1 MRFALLTAV
10 FLAVYPVQTAFSADG
25 VTIPLEKPKAESPQP
40 VLTRAQKLD
49 ALFVDLK
56 KAKSQAVAE
65 GVAGRI
71 WEQWNNSESASINL
85 LMKWSQEAMDRRSF
99 PVALDFLDQVVVL
112 QPAYAEGWN
121 RRATLHFMMNN
132 YSKSMA
138 DIEKTLELEPRHFGA
153 LAGMGHIFLALERKE
168 LALRAYERALDVYP
182 MMRAVQKQV
191 GEIADELSGSQ
202 L

>member
-1 MRFALLTAV
+1 MRFALFTAI
-10 FLAVYPVQTAFSADG
+10 FLAAFPARTAFCADG
-25 VTIPLEKPKAESPQP
+25 VTIPLEKPKAESPPP
-40 VLTRAQKLD
+40 VLTRAQKLN
-49 ALFVDLK
+49 ALFIDLK

-65 GVAGRI
+65 GVASRI
-71 WEQWNNSESASINL
+71 WEEWNNSESASINL
-85 LMKWSQEAMDRRSF
+85 LMQWSQEAIDKRNFST
-99 PVALDFLDQVVVL
+99 ALDFLDQVVVL
-112 QPAYAEGWN
+112 KPDYAEGWN

-168 LALRAYERALDVYP
+168 LAMKAYQRALDVYP

-191 GEIADELSGSQ
+191 GDITEELSGSQ

>member
-1 MRFALLTAV
+1 MRFVLFTALA
-10 FLAVYPVQTAFSADG
+10 LAFFPAQAAIGADG
-25 VTIPLEKPKAESPQP
+25 TEIPLEKPQP

-49 ALFVDLK
+49 ALFQDLK
-56 KAKSQAVAE
+56 KATGQAVAE
-65 GVAGRI
+65 GVASRI
-71 WEQWNNSESASINL
+71 WEVWNSSDSASINL
-85 LMKWSQEAMDRRSF
+85 LMQWSQEAMDRRNF
-99 PVALDFLDQVVVL
+99 PTALDFLDQVVVL
-112 QPAYAEGWN
+112 KPDYAEGWN

-168 LALRAYERALDVYP
+168 LALKAYERALDVYP

-191 GEIADELSGSQ
+191 GDITEELSGSQ

>member
-1 MRFALLTAV
+1 MRSALLTAV
-10 FLAVYPVQTAFSADG
+10 FLAVCPAQPAFAADG
-25 VTIPLEKPKAESPQP
+25 VTIVPVSPKIEKSEP

-49 ALFVDLK
+49 ALFLDLK

-65 GVAGRI
+65 GVANRI
-71 WEQWNNSESASINL
+71 WESWNNSESASINL
-85 LMKWSQEAMDRRSF
+85 LMQWSQEAMDKQKF

-112 QPAYAEGWN
+112 KPTFAEGWN

-132 YSKSMA
+132 YAKSMA
-138 DIEKTLELEPRHFGA
+138 DIEKTLQLEPRHFGA
-153 LAGMGHIFLALERKE
+153 LAGMGHIFLALENKE

-191 GEIADELSGSQ
+191 GDIADELSGSQ

>member
-1 MRFALLTAV
+1 MRFALPTAL
-10 FLAVYPVQTAFSADG
+10 FLAVFPACAAFGADG
-25 VTIPLEKPKAESPQP
+25 VVTGPENQKTETPQP
-40 VLTRAQKLD
+40 ALTRAQRLD
-49 ALFVDLK
+49 ALFADLK

-71 WEQWNNSESASINL
+71 WEQWNNSQSASINL
-85 LMKWSQEAMDRRSF
+85 LMQWSQDAMDRQKF

-112 QPAYAEGWN
+112 KPDYAEGWN

-138 DIEKTLELEPRHFGA
+138 DIEKTLQLEPRHFGA

-191 GEIADELSGSQ
+191 GEIADALSGSQ

>member
-1 MRFALLTAV
+1 MRFVLLTAV
-10 FLAVYPVQTAFSADG
+10 FLAAFSVSAAFGADG
-25 VTIPLEKPKAESPQP
+25 VTLPLDKPELEKPQP
-40 VLTRAQKLD
+40 VLTKAQKLD
-49 ALFVDLK
+49 ALFLDLK

-65 GVAGRI
+65 GVASRI
-71 WEQWNNSESASINL
+71 WEAWNNSESASINL
-85 LMKWSQEAMDRRSF
+85 LMQWSQEAMDKQKF

-112 QPAYAEGWN
+112 KPTYAEGWN

-138 DIEKTLELEPRHFGA
+138 DIDKTLQLEPRHFGA

-168 LALRAYERALDVYP
+168 LALRAYERALNVYP
-182 MMRAVQKQV
+182 MMRGVQKQV
-191 GEIADELSGSQ
+191 GEIADALSGSQ

>member
-1 MRFALLTAV
+1 MRSALLTAV
-10 FLAVYPVQTAFSADG
+10 FLAAFAAPSAFSADG

-40 VLTRAQKLD
+40 VLSRAQKLD

-65 GVAGRI
+65 GVASRI
-71 WEQWNNSESASINL
+71 WETWNNSDSASINL
-85 LMKWSQEAMDRRSF
+85 LMQWSQEAMDKQKF

-112 QPAYAEGWN
+112 KPTYAEGWN

-153 LAGMGHIFLALERKE
+153 LAGMGHIFLALDRKE

-182 MMRAVQKQV
+182 MMRTVQKQV
-191 GEIADELSGSQ
+191 GDITEELSGSQ

>member
-1 MRFALLTAV
+1 
-10 FLAVYPVQTAFSADG
+10 LAFFPAQAAIGADG
-25 VTIPLEKPKAESPQP
+25 TEIPLEKPQP
-40 VLTRAQKLD
+40 VLTRAQKLE
-49 ALFVDLK
+49 ALFQDLK
-56 KAKSQAVAE
+56 KATSQAVAE
-65 GVAGRI
+65 GVASRI
-71 WEQWNNSESASINL
+71 WEVWNSSDSASINL
-85 LMKWSQEAMDRRSF
+85 LMQWSQEAMDRRNF
-99 PVALDFLDQVVVL
+99 PTALDFLDQVVVL
-112 QPAYAEGWN
+112 KPDYAEGWN

-168 LALRAYERALDVYP
+168 LALKAYERALDVYP

-191 GEIADELSGSQ
+191 GDITEELSGSQ

>member
-1 MRFALLTAV
+1 MRFALLTA
-10 FLAVYPVQTAFSADG
+10 LALILSPALPALGADG
-25 VTIPLEKPKAESPQP
+25 TSVPVEKPQP
-40 VLTRAQKLD
+40 VLTKAQKLD
-49 ALFVDLK
+49 ALFLDLK

-65 GVAGRI
+65 GVANRI
-71 WEQWNNSESASINL
+71 WESWNNSESASINL
-85 LMKWSQEAMDRRSF
+85 LMQWSQDAMDGRKF

-112 QPAYAEGWN
+112 KPTYAEGWN

-138 DIEKTLELEPRHFGA
+138 DIEKTLQLEPRHFGA

-168 LALRAYERALDVYP
+168 LALKAYERALDVYP

-191 GEIADELSGSQ
+191 GDIADELSGSQ

>member
-1 MRFALLTAV
+1 MRFALTIT
-10 FLAVYPVQTAFSADG
+10 LALALFPAQAAFGADG
-25 VTIPLEKPKAESPQP
+25 VTIGPEIPKFEKPQP
-40 VLTRAQKLD
+40 VLTRAEKLD
-49 ALFVDLK
+49 ALFLDLR
-56 KAKSQAVAE
+56 KARSQAVAE
-65 GVAGRI
+65 GVANRI
-71 WEQWNNSESASINL
+71 WETWNNSESASINL
-85 LMKWSQEAMDRRSF
+85 LMLWSQEAMDRQSF

-112 QPAYAEGWN
+112 KPAFAEGWN

-132 YSKSMA
+132 YAKSMA
-138 DIEKTLELEPRHFGA
+138 DIEKTLQLEPRHFGA

>member
-1 MRFALLTAV
+1 MRIVLSTALALALLPA
-10 FLAVYPVQTAFSADG
+10 LPALSADG
-25 VTIPLEKPKAESPQP
+25 ASVPVEKPQP
-40 VLTRAQKLD
+40 VLSKAQRLD
-49 ALFVDLK
+49 ALFLDLK

-65 GVAGRI
+65 GVANRI
-71 WEQWNNSESASINL
+71 WESWNNSESDSINL
-85 LMKWSQEAMDRRSF
+85 LMKWSQDAMDGQKF

-112 QPAYAEGWN
+112 KPAYAEGWN

-132 YSKSMA
+132 YAKSMA
-138 DIEKTLELEPRHFGA
+138 DIDKTLQLEPRHFGA

>member
-1 MRFALLTAV
+1 MRFALFTAI
-10 FLAVYPVQTAFSADG
+10 FLAAFPARTAFCADG

-40 VLTRAQKLD
+40 VLSRAQRLD
-49 ALFVDLK
+49 ALFLDLK

-71 WEQWNNSESASINL
+71 WEEWNNSESASINL
-85 LMKWSQEAMDRRSF
+85 LMQWSQQAMDKRNF
-99 PVALDFLDQVVVL
+99 PTALDFLDQVVVL
-112 QPAYAEGWN
+112 KPTYAEGWN

-138 DIEKTLELEPRHFGA
+138 DIEKTLQLEPRHFGA

-168 LALRAYERALDVYP
+168 LALKAYQRALDVYP

-191 GEIADELSGSQ
+191 GDITEELSGSQ

>member
-1 MRFALLTAV
+1 MRFALLTS
-10 FLAVYPVQTAFSADG
+10 LALILSPALPALGADG
-25 VTIPLEKPKAESPQP
+25 TSVPVEKPQP
-40 VLTRAQKLD
+40 VLTKAQKLD
-49 ALFVDLK
+49 ALFLDLK

-65 GVAGRI
+65 GVANRI
-71 WEQWNNSESASINL
+71 WESWNNSESASINL
-85 LMKWSQEAMDRRSF
+85 LMQWSQDAMDGRKF

-112 QPAYAEGWN
+112 KPTYAEGWN

-138 DIEKTLELEPRHFGA
+138 DIEKTLQLEPRHFGA

-168 LALRAYERALDVYP
+168 LALKAYERALDVYP

-191 GEIADELSGSQ
+191 GDIADELSGSQ

>member
-1 MRFALLTAV
+1 MRLALLTAV
-10 FLAVYPVQTAFSADG
+10 LIAGFPAGAAFGADG
-25 VTIPLEKPKAESPQP
+25 VTIAPEEPKLEKPQP
-40 VLTRAQKLD
+40 VLSRAQRLD
-49 ALFVDLK
+49 GLFVDLK

-71 WEQWNNSESASINL
+71 WETWTNSESASINL
-85 LMKWSQEAMDRRSF
+85 LMLWSQQAMDQRKF
-99 PVALDFLDQVVVL
+99 PVALDFLDQVIVL
-112 QPAYAEGWN
+112 KPDYAEGWN

-132 YSKSMA
+132 YAKSMA
-138 DIEKTLELEPRHFGA
+138 DIEKTLQLEPRHFGA

-182 MMRAVQKQV
+182 MMRGVQKQV

>member
-1 MRFALLTAV
+1 MRFALPTAL
-10 FLAVYPVQTAFSADG
+10 FLAVFPARAAFGADG
-25 VTIPLEKPKAESPQP
+25 VVIGPENQKTETPLPA
-40 VLTRAQKLD
+40 LTRAQRLD
-49 ALFVDLK
+49 ALFADLK

-85 LMKWSQEAMDRRSF
+85 LMQWSQDAMDRQKF

-112 QPAYAEGWN
+112 KPDYAEGWN

-138 DIEKTLELEPRHFGA
+138 DIEKTLQLEPRHFGA

-191 GEIADELSGSQ
+191 GEIADALSGSQ

>member
-10 FLAVYPVQTAFSADG
+10 FLAAFPAHSAFGADG
-25 VTIPLEKPKAESPQP
+25 VTLPLEKLKAESPQP

-65 GVAGRI
+65 GVASRI
-71 WEQWNNSESASINL
+71 WEAWNNSDSASINL
-85 LMKWSQEAMDRRSF
+85 LMQWSQQAMDKQKF

-112 QPAYAEGWN
+112 KPSYAEGWN

-138 DIEKTLELEPRHFGA
+138 DIEKTLQLEPRHFGA

-168 LALRAYERALDVYP
+168 LALKAYERALDVYP

-191 GEIADELSGSQ
+191 GDITEALSGSQ

>member
-10 FLAVYPVQTAFSADG
+10 FLAAFSASAAFGADG
-25 VTIPLEKPKAESPQP
+25 VTLPLGKPQLEKPQP
-40 VLTRAQKLD
+40 VLTKAQRLD
-49 ALFVDLK
+49 ALFLDLK

-65 GVAGRI
+65 GVASRI
-71 WEQWNNSESASINL
+71 WEAWNNSDSASINL
-85 LMKWSQEAMDRRSF
+85 LMQWSQEAMDKQKF

-112 QPAYAEGWN
+112 KPSYAEGWN
-121 RRATLHFMMNN
+121 RRATLHFMMNS

-138 DIEKTLELEPRHFGA
+138 DIDKTLQLEPRHFGA

-182 MMRAVQKQV
+182 MMRGVQKQV

>member
-1 MRFALLTAV
+1 MRLALLTAI
-10 FLAVYPVQTAFSADG
+10 FLAIIPAQSAFAADG
-25 VTIPLEKPKAESPQP
+25 VAIEPSNPKIEKPEP

-49 ALFVDLK
+49 AYFLDLK

-65 GVAGRI
+65 GVASRI
-71 WEQWNNSESASINL
+71 WETWNNSESDSINL
-85 LMKWSQEAMDRRSF
+85 LMAWSQNAMDMQKF

-112 QPAYAEGWN
+112 KPDYAEGWN

-132 YSKSMA
+132 YAKSMA
-138 DIEKTLELEPRHFGA
+138 DIEKTLQLEPRHFGA

-182 MMRAVQKQV
+182 MMRGVQKQV

>member
-1 MRFALLTAV
+1 MRFALLTA
-10 FLAVYPVQTAFSADG
+10 LALAFFPARDAIGADG
-25 VTIPLEKPKAESPQP
+25 VVIGPETPKLEKPQP
-40 VLTRAQKLD
+40 VLTRAEKLD
-49 ALFVDLK
+49 ALFLDLR

-65 GVAGRI
+65 GVANRI
-71 WEQWNNSESASINL
+71 WETWNNSESASINL
-85 LMKWSQEAMDRRSF
+85 LMHWSQEAMDRRSF

-112 QPAYAEGWN
+112 KPGYAEGWN

-132 YSKSMA
+132 YAKSMA
-138 DIEKTLELEPRHFGA
+138 DIEKTLQLEPRHFGA
-153 LAGMGHIFLALERKE
+153 LAGMGQIFLALERKE

>member
-1 MRFALLTAV
+1 MRLAFLTA
-10 FLAVYPVQTAFSADG
+10 LALTLAAPPARSADG
-25 VTIPLEKPKAESPQP
+25 VDIQTAPPQESPAP
-40 VLTRAQKLD
+40 VLTKAQKLD
-49 ALFVDLK
+49 ALFTGLK

-71 WEQWNNSESASINL
+71 WESWNDSGSASINL
-85 LMKWSQEAMDRRSF
+85 LMQWSQEAMDRQRF

-112 QPAYAEGWN
+112 KPEYAEGWN

-138 DIEKTLELEPRHFGA
+138 DIEKTLQLEPRHFGA

-168 LALRAYERALDVYP
+168 LALKAYERALEVYP

>member
-1 MRFALLTAV
+1 MRFILLTAL
-10 FLAVYPVQTAFSADG
+10 FLACFPARAAFGADG
-25 VTIPLEKPKAESPQP
+25 VVTGPENQKTETAQPL
-40 VLTRAQKLD
+40 LTRAQKLD
-49 ALFVDLK
+49 ALFADLK

-85 LMKWSQEAMDRRSF
+85 LMKWSQDAMDRQKY

-112 QPAYAEGWN
+112 KPEFAEGWN

-132 YSKSMA
+132 YPKSMA

-191 GEIADELSGSQ
+191 GEIADALSGSQ